1 MEDVYFKY
9 KFGDDI
15 SFELKEGEFVSVIGD
30 NNDLIIHTLLHGNKK
45 SIIEVGDTVFSS
57 KTIDI
62 IRRRMSFVLY
72 KHLNIFVGE
81 TVEDEIAFG
90 LESLA
95 MKKNEIRELIDTESR
110 HFKLQELLIR
120 DPNSLGSSDKVKMK
134 ILSSLIVKPK
144 IIVIDNILC
153 ELDYQDKLLI
163 FDILKEYSKNGGIV
177 IKEEKIIKIETAGT
191 IVYKINRLDFLTKF
205 CNNHVDTGLMKNKI
219 EEKILKRL
227 GLGLPFI
234 VELNRYLMDY
244 GLINKYHLT
253 NEELVGALWK

>member
-57 KTIDI
+57 KTLDI

-95 MKKNEIRELIDTESR
+95 MKK
-110 HFKLQELLIR
+110 KW
-120 DPNSLGSSDKVKMK
+120 
-134 ILSSLIVKPK
+134 
-144 IIVIDNILC
+144 
-153 ELDYQDKLLI
+153 
-163 FDILKEYSKNGGIV
+163 
-177 IKEEKIIKIETAGT
+177 
-191 IVYKINRLDFLTKF
+191 
-205 CNNHVDTGLMKNKI
+205 NK
-219 EEKILKRL
+219 RTY
-227 GLGLPFI
+227 
-234 VELNRYLMDY
+234 RY
-244 GLINKYHLT
+244 
-253 NEELVGALWK
+253 WK

>member
-1 MEDVYFKY
+1 MEEEYFKY
-9 KFGDDI
+9 KFGEDI
-15 SFELKEGEFVSVIGD
+15 NINIKPGEFVSVIGD

-45 SIIEVGDTVFSS
+45 AIIEVGDTTFSP
-57 KTIDI
+57 KTLDI
-62 IRRRMSFVLY
+62 IRRRISFVLY

-95 MKKNEIRELIDTESR
+95 MKKNQIKELIDSQSR
-110 HFKLQELLIR
+110 HYKLNELLIR
-120 DPNSLGSSDKVKMK
+120 DPNSLGASDKVKMK

-144 IIVIDNILC
+144 ILVIDNILC
-153 ELDYQDKLLI
+153 ELDIEDKILI
-163 FDILKEYSKNGGIV
+163 FDILKEYVKDGGIV
-177 IKEEKIIKIETAGT
+177 INFTNDMEETMYGDKIIIIYEKKVVCEGKTLS
-191 IVYKINRLDFLTKF
+191 VLN
-205 CNNHVDTGLMKNKI
+205 

-244 GLINKYHLT
+244 GLINKYYLSDK
-253 NEELVGALWK
+253 ELVGALWK

>member
-15 SFELKEGEFVSVIGD
+15 SFELKEGEFVSIIGD

-45 SIIEVGDTVFSS
+45 ATIEVGDASFSP
-57 KTIDI
+57 KILDT

-72 KHLNIFVGE
+72 KHLNVFVGE

-134 ILSSLIVKPK
+134 ILSALIVKPK

-153 ELDYQDKLLI
+153 ELDAEDKILV

-177 IKEEKIIKIETAGT
+177 INFTNDMEETMYGDKIIVIYEKKIVCEGKTLS
-191 IVYKINRLDFLTKF
+191 VLN
-205 CNNHVDTGLMKNKI
+205 

-244 GLINKYHLT
+244 GLINKYYLT
-253 NEELVGALWK
+253 DEELVGALWK

>member
-9 KFGDDI
+9 KFEEDI
-15 SFELKEGEFVSVIGD
+15 NINIKEGEFVSIIGN

-45 SIIEVGDTVFSS
+45 AVIQVGEFTYE
-57 KTIDI
+57 KRAINA

-72 KHLNIFVGE
+72 KHLNVFVGE

-95 MKKNEIRELIDTESR
+95 MKKNEIRELIDKESR
-110 HFKLQELLIR
+110 HFKLNELLRR
-120 DPNSLGSSDKVKMK
+120 DPNSLGASDKVKMK
-134 ILSSLIVKPK
+134 ILSSLIINPK
-144 IIVIDNILC
+144 IIVIDNVMC
-153 ELDYQDKLLI
+153 ELDAEDKKLV
-163 FDILKEYSKNGGIV
+163 FDILKEFSKNGGIV
-177 IKEEKIIKIETAGT
+177 LNFTNDMEETLYGDKIIVIFDKKVVCEGKTLS
-191 IVYKINRLDFLTKF
+191 VLN
-205 CNNHVDTGLMKNKI
+205 

-244 GLINKYHLT
+244 GLINKYYLSDK
-253 NEELVGALWK
+253 ELVGALWK

>member
-1 MEDVYFKY
+1 MENMCFKY
-9 KFGDDI
+9 TFDDDVH
-15 SFELKEGEFVSVIGD
+15 FTLNNGEFVSIIGN

-45 SIIEVGDTVFSS
+45 SVIEIDNEIFNS
-57 KTIDI
+57 KTIDVFRKKI
-62 IRRRMSFVLY
+62 SFVFY

-95 MKKNEIRELIDTESR
+95 YKKNEIRELIECESR
-110 HFKLQELLIR
+110 HFKINELLKR

-144 IIVIDNILC
+144 IIVLDNIIC
-153 ELDYQDKLLI
+153 ELDYEDKILV
-163 FDILKEYSKNGGIV
+163 FEILKEFVNNGGSV
-177 IKEEKIIKIETAGT
+177 LNFTNDMEETMYGDKIIIIYDKKTVCEGKTLS
-191 IVYKINRLDFLTKF
+191 VLN
-205 CNNHVDTGLMKNKI
+205 

-227 GLGLPFI
+227 GLGLPFM

-244 GLINKYHLT
+244 GLINKYYLT

>member
-15 SFELKEGEFVSVIGD
+15 SFELKEGEFVSIIGD

-45 SIIEVGDTVFSS
+45 ATIEVGDASFSP
-57 KTIDI
+57 KTLDT

-72 KHLNIFVGE
+72 KHLNVFVGE

-120 DPNSLGSSDKVKMK
+120 DPNRLGSSDKVKMK
-134 ILSSLIVKPK
+134 ILSALIVKPK

-153 ELDYQDKLLI
+153 ELDAEDKILV

-177 IKEEKIIKIETAGT
+177 INFTNDMEETMYGDKIIVIYEKKIVCEGKTLS
-191 IVYKINRLDFLTKF
+191 VLN
-205 CNNHVDTGLMKNKI
+205 

-244 GLINKYHLT
+244 GLINKYYLT
-253 NEELVGALWK
+253 DEELVGALWK